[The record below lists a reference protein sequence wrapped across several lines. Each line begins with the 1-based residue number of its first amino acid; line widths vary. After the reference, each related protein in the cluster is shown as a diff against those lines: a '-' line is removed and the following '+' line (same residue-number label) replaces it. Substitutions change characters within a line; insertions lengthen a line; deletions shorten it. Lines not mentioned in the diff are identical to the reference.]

1 MKSKFTFIIILLTFS
16 TLNICAASKISI
28 SSLKE
33 QASAGNSEAAL
44 QLGNAYFY
52 GFNTEQDTSAAFLWY
67 LESAKKGN
75 KAAMFNTALC
85 YDQGIGIKED
95 KILAVRWY
103 TKAASSGVIQAK
115 YNMALYYRDGAKL
128 ESGSESI
135 VFKPDLTKSIIYF
148 KECSDANFAPADR
161 ELAKLYFTGVE
172 YKLKK
177 NPVAAIAYLN
187 KAVALND
194 PEAMYILAKVYI
206 EKGKEFSEII
216 PLLKSASDGN
226 IPEAQELLGICY
238 ECGNGVEQN
247 KAKAMDLYLSAA
259 KSDLVSAQIKVADYY
274 ANGNIVHENIF
285 EAKKWYKKAAEQKNP
300 YAYFILGTYAENG
313 IAEEKDLRKAL
324 QYYMKSAKA
333 GFARAQY
340 NVGVFYSKG
349 IIVTK
354 DDKLAVYWF
363 KKAALQNEPA
373 AQRELGY
380 YYITGTGGLSQN
392 YNYGLNWLDASKEN
406 GDIEAD
412 KFLNKIDIGN

>member
-1 MKSKFTFIIILLTFS
+1 MKSKLTLTVIFLIYSILNS
-16 TLNICAASKISI
+16 YAGINNSI

-33 QASAGNSEAAL
+33 QAAAGNSEAAL
-44 QLGNAYFY
+44 QLGNSYFY
-52 GFNTEQDTSAAFLWY
+52 GLNTDKDSSAAFLWY
-67 LESAKKGN
+67 LKSAEKDN

-85 YDQGIGIKED
+85 YDQGIGTKED
-95 KILAVRWY
+95 KILAIRWY
-103 TKAASSGVIQAK
+103 TKAAAGGVIQAK

-128 ESGSESI
+128 KSDSESI
-135 VFKPDLTKSIIYF
+135 VFKPDLTKAIIYF

-161 ELAKLYFTGVE
+161 ELAKLYFSGVE

-177 NPVAAIAYLN
+177 DPLTAITYLN
-187 KAVALND
+187 KAVALKD
-194 PEAMYILAKVYI
+194 PEAIYMLAKIYI
-206 EKGKEFSEII
+206 EKGKGFSEIV

-247 KAKAMDLYLSAA
+247 KKKAMELYLSAA
-259 KSDLVSAQIKVADYY
+259 KSGLTSAQIKAADYY
-274 ANGNIVHENIF
+274 ANGNIVEEDIF
-285 EAKKWYKKAAEQKNP
+285 EAKKWYEKAAEQNNP
-300 YAYFILGTYAENG
+300 YAYFVLGTYAENG

-354 DDKLAVYWF
+354 DDNLAVYWF

-380 YYITGTGGLSQN
+380 YYITGTGGLPQS
-392 YNYGLNWLDASKEN
+392 YDYGLNWLDASKEN

-412 KFLNKIDIGN
+412 NFLNKIDVSN